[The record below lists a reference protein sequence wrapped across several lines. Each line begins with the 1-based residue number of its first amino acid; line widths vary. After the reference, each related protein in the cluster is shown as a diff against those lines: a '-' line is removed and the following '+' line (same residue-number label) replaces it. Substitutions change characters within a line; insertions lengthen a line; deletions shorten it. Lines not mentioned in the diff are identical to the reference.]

1 MALRHIF
8 KGFSF
13 ARRLLAVGPDQDSG
27 HLCPGQRRLR
37 VEGVGGSPRHNAS
50 LVQRLHRCLTGQT
63 GDVVKSCFRAV
74 GACAGQ

>member
-13 ARRLLAVGPDQDSG
+13 ARRLLAVGTDQDGS

-37 VEGVGGSPRHNAS
+37 VKGVGGDPRHNAS
-50 LVQRLHRCLTGQT
+50 LI
-63 GDVVKSCFRAV
+63 
-74 GACAGQ
+74 